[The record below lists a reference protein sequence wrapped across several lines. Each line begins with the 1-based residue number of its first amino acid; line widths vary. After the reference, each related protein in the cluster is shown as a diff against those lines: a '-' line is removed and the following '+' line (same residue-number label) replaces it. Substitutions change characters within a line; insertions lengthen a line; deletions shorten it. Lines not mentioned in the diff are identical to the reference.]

1 MDPRV
6 PILRNPSM
14 RLRRC
19 TPVLVVALALLL
31 AGCGFHL
38 RRSAALPAGMQTVH
52 LDIAGGGSLQRQL
65 TRALQLSG
73 ATVVE
78 HAGTGVATLR
88 APVAQ
93 FSTNA
98 LTLTGFARVSEYSVS
113 YHVEFEVLGA
123 DGHVIAPM
131 QRIDL
136 AHEFTF
142 DSTQAIG
149 IAGEVDAIQRSLTGD
164 MVQAILRRLDAIAR
178 HPPPQP
184 APG

>member
-1 MDPRV
+1 
-6 PILRNPSM
+6 M
-14 RLRRC
+14 RLRRSAPLLIA
-19 TPVLVVALALLL
+19 TLALLL

-38 RRSAALPAGMQTVH
+38 RRSAELPAGMQTLH

-78 HAGTGVATLR
+78 HGGNGVATLR
-88 APVAQ
+88 APVAK

-98 LTLTGFARVSEYSVS
+98 LTLTGFARVSEYSVR
-113 YHVEFEVLGA
+113 YRVEFEVVGA
-123 DGHVIAPM
+123 AGQVIAPLQTIEM
-131 QRIDL
+131 G
-136 AHEFTF
+136 HEFTF

-164 MVQAILRRLDAIAR
+164 MVQAILRRLDALAK

>member
-6 PILRNPSM
+6 PILRNSSM

-19 TPVLVVALALLL
+19 TPVLIAALALLL

-78 HAGTGVATLR
+78 HGGKGVATLR

-98 LTLTGFARVSEYSVS
+98 LTLTGFARVSEYSVR
-113 YHVEFEVLGA
+113 YRVEFEVLGA
-123 DGHVIAPM
+123 DGQVIAPLQSIEM
-131 QRIDL
+131 G
-136 AHEFTF
+136 HEFTF

-164 MVQAILRRLDAIAR
+164 MVQAILRRLDAIAK

>member
-1 MDPRV
+1 
-6 PILRNPSM
+6 M
-14 RLRRC
+14 RLRRSA
-19 TPVLVVALALLL
+19 PVLIAALALLL

-65 TRALQLSG
+65 TRALRLSG
-73 ATVVE
+73 ATVVA
-78 HAGTGVATLR
+78 HDGNGVATLR
-88 APVAQ
+88 APVAR

-98 LTLTGFARVSEYSVS
+98 LTLTGFARVSEYSVR
-113 YHVEFEVLGA
+113 YRVEFEVLGA
-123 DGHVIAPM
+123 DGRVISPLQTIEM
-131 QRIDL
+131 G
-136 AHEFTF
+136 HEFTF

-164 MVQAILRRLDAIAR
+164 MVQAILRRLDAIAK
-178 HPPPQP
+178 HPPVPAL